1 MWNEPIET
9 HRTGY
14 ELVNT
19 PMLNKGTAFNDEE
32 RDLFR
37 LHGLLP
43 PHVGSLDEQV
53 AARPPSSEPPVFGRK
68 VTSAAGG
75 GRAGG

>member
-19 PMLNKGTAFNDEE
+19 PMLNKGTAFSAEYV
-32 RDLFR
+32 RAAW
-37 LHGLLP
+37 
-43 PHVGSLDEQV
+43 V
-53 AARPPSSEPPVFGRK
+53 AATAYRI
-68 VTSAAGG
+68 A
-75 GRAGG
+75 